1 MAKPFDPHTMGP
13 LTFHADPS
21 HAWLAVPLNAL
32 EDLGITKKISRYSYK
47 GKRLAYLEEDCDAPV
62 FLEAFIAK
70 YAFRPDWKESFSNRR
85 SRIRS
90 MPSYSY

>member
-32 EDLGITKKISRYSYK
+32 EDLGITEKISRYSYK
-47 GKRLAYLEEDCDAPV
+47 GKRLAYLEEDCDVRV
-62 FLEAFIAK
+62 FIEAFKDK
-70 YAFRPDWKESFSNRR
+70 YGFQPDWKESFSNRR
-85 SRIRS
+85 SRVRS
-90 MPSYSY
+90 LPSYSY

>member
-1 MAKPFDPHTMGP
+1 MAKPFDPHTMGT

-32 EDLGITKKISRYSYK
+32 EDLGITQKISRYSYK

-70 YAFRPDWKESFSNRR
+70 YSFRPDWKESFSNRR

-90 MPSYSY
+90 MPSYTY